1 MLRREAS
8 VNAVMRESEEIDARV
23 RQVRVVDVWRA
34 VRVWRAVEAEG
45 RSARVGRV
53 KVLRV

>member
-1 MLRREAS
+1 
-8 VNAVMRESEEIDARV
+8 MRESEEIDARV